1 MELWGFDRTTPSAAH
16 LVYGS
21 PGRVDQPGS
30 CAVRCKDGYF
40 RISASQRCTEHRN
53 LTCLGGEYL
62 RRGDH
67 TRDAACLPCSGCAGR
82 RRLASCNA
90 TADDVCADCGP
101 LGAYQRWQDECVRAC
116 ADGFQLN
123 KLTQECDLCQTP
135 SCPPGELPP
144 RTRDNCTHC
153 EACPPKPEH
162 ADWLTQ
168 NDRFDC
174 TWECK
179 PKHTLVGEQCVPW
192 QNVFEDTLNLTRS
205 SQVCSRGQ
213 TLVDFQCTDCFIA
226 ASKGAIRDSDLP
238 SQDQTELWTWLAG
251 CHWQCRH
258 VLGYT
263 ALRSESGSSWQ
274 CVKDSRRSL
283 VLRGPDDSW
292 IAQAQ
297 QETQGPRRAVTTAR
311 TLVSYALL
319 VLAAVPMLVLKC
331 SLLMHCLRQCKRVD
345 AV

>member
-82 RRLASCNA
+82 PRLASCNA

-144 RTRDNCTHC
+144 RTLDNCTHC

-226 ASKGAIRDSDLP
+226 ASKGAVRYSDLP
-238 SQDQTELWTWLAG
+238 SQDQKELWMWLAG